1 MTRLSKKNKK
11 ASTAIAMLEASANT
25 VAALANGNPA
35 VIATLKNAN
44 DIVTVTE
51 KVDNDNVGTDKA
63 NTPMKRA
70 HKRPIKLE
78 TSPKKQK
85 LVPVSFRPLSRA
97 ANPPIGGAMINDNS
111 SMVAANPP
119 IGGAMINDNSSMV
132 AMMAKAASGISKK
145 SVQKPMSIMTGHLSI
160 NQKISK
166 DAVKVFLASD
176 KNKTSASLF
185 RVESVIVPQ
194 STNLKQRNA
203 FGKFEKVNVQIGADV
218 ANHILN
224 IETVILKRAF
234 DVEKKMRRIDRNI
247 TYSEFCEESMG
258 CIDGESL
265 SLRITS
271 NNFRTK
277 LLCEDGTYS
286 PMLGEYI
293 IETSWLFDLDIT
305 MYYWNLN
312 DRHGVAVSAHRVY
325 IIEKDE
331 LNDTLGSFY

>member
-1 MTRLSKKNKK
+1 
-11 ASTAIAMLEASANT
+11 MLEASANT

-85 LVPVSFRPLSRA
+85 LVSVSFRPLSR
-97 ANPPIGGAMINDNS
+97 
-111 SMVAANPP
+111 AANPP

-185 RVESVIVPQ
+185 RVESVIVQQ

>member
-1 MTRLSKKNKK
+1 VTRLSKKNKK

-51 KVDNDNVGTDKA
+51 KVDNDNAGTDKA

-85 LVPVSFRPLSRA
+85 LVPVSFRPLSR
-97 ANPPIGGAMINDNS
+97 
-111 SMVAANPP
+111 AANPP

-185 RVESVIVPQ
+185 RVESVIVQQ

>member
-85 LVPVSFRPLSRA
+85 LVSVSFRPLSR
-97 ANPPIGGAMINDNS
+97 
-111 SMVAANPP
+111 AANPP

-176 KNKTSASLF
+176 KNKISASLF
-185 RVESVIVPQ
+185 RVESVIVQQ

-312 DRHGVAVSAHRVY
+312 DRHGVAVTAHRVY